1 MRRAGAAAFAA
12 AALGIWICGCL
23 PAGSLVVPDAPARP
37 RPRAW
42 ARARADRCRAGGST
56 GTGRDAAPSPAELS
70 RRGWIGAALLSA
82 ATSAATAVAPPPV
95 FAAGADG
102 PVAANLTR
110 PASGGTAAAN
120 ATTFKAVNLT
130 RVAAENTVN
139 VTSYTYRESRKTA
152 AVYVDRED
160 FTYVTVKRLPGWIPK
175 EWRPRERIEIPNSQ
189 LLAAAT
195 VAGSVTEAVRTAL
208 LHPLA
213 TLKARIQASPSA
225 PGAAEA
231 AGSPGG
237 RVRALREDL
246 TRAARQGDLLAG
258 LGTALAITVPASG
271 AYFGVRDVAR
281 RMLGAG
287 AGAGAGAA
295 STISPIQAA
304 LAAAFVAD
312 LASLAIR
319 TPADVYVLRR
329 QVAPANSTTALGRE
343 ARDALRDS
351 LPLFPAAILTDV
363 PYLLLRLVGNFLVA
377 GGGED
382 LGTYEVE
389 TVLVA
394 CLCAALTTPLDVA
407 RTRIFVAAGTA
418 GEGPPDPSVLRTMRN
433 VTGEGEGGIL
443 NLYAGCLERTAY
455 FGIGRAWFDPIRIIG
470 YLGLRD
476 AVLLQWFLK

>member
-1 MRRAGAAAFAA
+1 MRRAGTAAFAA
-12 AALGIWICGCL
+12 AAGGIWICGCL

-37 RPRAW
+37 RPRPRPRAW
-42 ARARADRCRAGGST
+42 
-56 GTGRDAAPSPAELS
+56 APSPAELS

-102 PVAANLTR
+102 PAAANLTR
-110 PASGGTAAAN
+110 PASGGAAAAN

-139 VTSYTYRESRKTA
+139 VTSYTYRENRKTA

-281 RMLGAG
+281 RML
-287 AGAGAGAA
+287 GAGAGAA

-455 FGIGRAWFDPIRIIG
+455 FGIGRAWFDPIRVIG

>member
-12 AALGIWICGCL
+12 AAAGIWICGCL

-37 RPRAW
+37 RPRPRPRAW
-42 ARARADRCRAGGST
+42 
-56 GTGRDAAPSPAELS
+56 APSPAELS

-102 PVAANLTR
+102 PAAANLTR
-110 PASGGTAAAN
+110 PASGGAAAAN

-139 VTSYTYRESRKTA
+139 VTSYTYRENRKTA

-287 AGAGAGAA
+287 AGAA

-377 GGGED
+377 VGGED

>member
-12 AALGIWICGCL
+12 AAAGIWICGCL

-37 RPRAW
+37 RPRPRPRAW
-42 ARARADRCRAGGST
+42 
-56 GTGRDAAPSPAELS
+56 APSPAELS

-82 ATSAATAVAPPPV
+82 ATSAANAVVPPPV

-139 VTSYTYRESRKTA
+139 VTSYTYRENRKTA

-281 RMLGAG
+281 RMLG